1 MNVGT
6 NFPGLGPPDGFMK
19 PDAARKS
26 SALPTDKSSV
36 SARWL
41 GAESHRLTP
50 GPYPDLPF

>member
-19 PDAARKS
+19 LNAARKS

-36 SARWL
+36 STRRL

-50 GPYPDLPF
+50 GPIP